1 MSKQTDKKD
10 LLYQLF
16 LKATDEL
23 KGADLS
29 SWLCFCYGAL
39 TSTDCVPAHTIKIM
53 EEQLEFYIA
62 NKIRGE

>member
-1 MSKQTDKKD
+1 MSKQITRKD
-10 LLYQLF
+10 RMYKLF

-39 TSTDCVPAHTIKIM
+39 TDSDFIQEHTVEIM
-53 EEQLEFYIA
+53 GEQLEFMMA
-62 NKIRGE
+62 NKIGGE